1 MTPDFIDMLKLFA
14 CGAVGIEYSGKN
26 EINIENIKRL
36 AIEQSVWQTVFAGVN
51 ASVKSGALKVDEKV
65 FERLK
70 LEVMAS
76 VRGSL
81 MKNEYTYNLLSE
93 VSGGLKYCVLK
104 GKTVS
109 RFYRYPDMR
118 VSSDIDILI
127 EQKDVDEW
135 TKRLKK
141 CGYSVED
148 PSDIVH
154 HFGAVHPIGGLLE
167 VHTEMYYKSTGD
179 ILLKGLVNYD
189 EPYEMCGGFP
199 CLSVNDALVFL
210 TAHLLKHFFV
220 GAAGLRQICD
230 LLVHME
236 HYKNEIDW
244 EKYNG
249 LMKTLGFTGF
259 ISAIKGIGNKY
270 FGFKFSDADEVGAEA
285 LLEDTEIGGNFG
297 RKDSDAGKFYYS
309 FLKNRSGMTEKE
321 FNAYYDKNSRGSV
334 FSRMF
339 PNLKAMERQY
349 PSLEKCPCLLP
360 IFWAL
365 RLGKIS
371 VAVATRK
378 RTVSNLPS
386 DENESVKRRTELV
399 KKLGMMK

>member
-1 MTPDFIDMLKLFA
+1 
-14 CGAVGIEYSGKN
+14 
-26 EINIENIKRL
+26 
-36 AIEQSVWQTVFAGVN
+36 
-51 ASVKSGALKVDEKV
+51 
-65 FERLK
+65 
-70 LEVMAS
+70 
-76 VRGSL
+76 
-81 MKNEYTYNLLSE
+81 
-93 VSGGLKYCVLK
+93 
-104 GKTVS
+104 
-109 RFYRYPDMR
+109 
-118 VSSDIDILI
+118 
-127 EQKDVDEW
+127 
-135 TKRLKK
+135 
-141 CGYSVED
+141 
-148 PSDIVH
+148 
-154 HFGAVHPIGGLLE
+154 
-167 VHTEMYYKSTGD
+167 
-179 ILLKGLVNYD
+179 
-189 EPYEMCGGFP
+189 
-199 CLSVNDALVFL
+199 
-210 TAHLLKHFFV
+210 
-220 GAAGLRQICD
+220 
-230 LLVHME
+230 ME

-270 FGFKFSDADEVGAEA
+270 FGFEFSDADEVGADA

-321 FNAYYDKNSRGSV
+321 FNAYYDKNSRGSA